1 MRDSKE
7 IPTGIPMLLRSSMLL
22 ISKTRELLTLTWGSG
37 DMAGRGID
45 LMLTQAKRNP
55 GHYIGQGLLLPSG
68 PSN

>member
-1 MRDSKE
+1 
-7 IPTGIPMLLRSSMLL
+7 MLL